1 MEQAFS
7 SEPVDT
13 FYERLLAQGQRM
25 LHLHFEYLERTH
37 EGYLLCE
44 EWVPAR
50 IGNGHV
56 KPLVGFG
63 HGQAVAGLHRSL
75 EFLLTL
81 GDYFQ
86 IGIGAQS
93 SGQSGIH
100 ALGNI
105 QCLDISIGATIVL
118 RLDKVTTSSSP
129 ARRIRASRT
138 GDRDMSKRSASV
150 VSSRSVRA
158 ARSKPEFRF
167 AACRRRFSNPCREC
181 V

>member
-75 EFLLTL
+75 
-81 GDYFQ
+81 
-86 IGIGAQS
+86 IGAQR